1 MLSSLA
7 CPKHDLGCQKDQ
19 ALVFKGSLLDTE
31 HDVMVA
37 EPMRREG
44 IQRRQQAIG
53 ISIGARSPQRLPAIE
68 RESVAKAISA
78 LTFKSCHSIFQL
90 KRATLYPSRYD
101 NYRNSHQSKT
111 KQSHQPNNN
120 LKTLFQT

>member
-19 ALVFKGSLLDTE
+19 VLVFKSSLLDTD

-53 ISIGARSPQRLPAIE
+53 ISIGAHSPQRLPAIE

-78 LTFKSCHSIFQL
+78 QTFRSCHSIFQL
-90 KRATLYPSRYD
+90 KRATPYPSRYD

>member
-1 MLSSLA
+1 MTTLA
-7 CPKHDLGCQKDQ
+7 FIRAGASHTLTLDLDP
-19 ALVFKGSLLDTE
+19 D
-31 HDVMVA
+31 
-37 EPMRREG
+37 
-44 IQRRQQAIG
+44 
-53 ISIGARSPQRLPAIE
+53 IE
-68 RESVAKAISA
+68 RMNTQGDTDHLRNQSGRHSSSNLNAIHQSVAKAISA
-78 LTFKSCHSIFQL
+78 LTFKSCHSSFQL